1 MANRTPANSGR
12 RRRSVPASWFYL
24 HVHTRSTTAPGTI
37 NACAYAAICRAQL
50 AAADGDAKHGNG
62 KRAARR
68 TRQQTR
74 RWPATE
80 GWPAAAR
87 RSSSG
92 GYVRQEAGEAASR
105 EACACGVGGTG
116 TKARVGPPF
125 SSPRVRRKKKILDR
139 IGPQL
144 DYNSEIGPNFRT
156 VFRRFTKTSESF
168 AYELRLERFSRLRVR
183 IVEGNNLQSKFERKL
198 EPTGVVVA
206 SPSEVSRRNL
216 EARRSRVLQIAF
228 RRSSLLDGN
237 AWKDMMRC
245 NE

>member
-1 MANRTPANSGR
+1 M
-12 RRRSVPASWFYL
+12 
-24 HVHTRSTTAPGTI
+24 
-37 NACAYAAICRAQL
+37 
-50 AAADGDAKHGNG
+50 AAAVCC
-62 KRAARR
+62 AREP
-68 TRQQTR
+68 RQ
-74 RWPATE
+74 
-80 GWPAAAR
+80 
-87 RSSSG
+87 
-92 GYVRQEAGEAASR
+92 V
-105 EACACGVGGTG
+105 
-116 TKARVGPPF
+116 
-125 SSPRVRRKKKILDR
+125 PRVRRRKRKKNPDPNR
-139 IGPQL
+139 SRF
-144 DYNSEIGPNFRT
+144 DYNSEIGPDFRT

-183 IVEGNNLQSKFERKL
+183 IVEGNNLQSKFARKL